1 MKEFSEKW
9 PEGFYD
15 SITKRVTTMA
25 LNKRSIQ
32 VNDVLVYDTEVIFS
46 RIMYLLSTG
55 NIDLKDVLGNYEL
68 SPIVTSIFDNE
79 CNARFPNNK
88 AMLKNALKVEVS
100 KRTQQSHTAVILDGC
115 ALIWAL
121 PWPDQG
127 TVQNIVDSFV
137 VEILRWL
144 KESDIYLIF
153 DRYYD
158 YSIKGCTRQERSK
171 GILKERK
178 LILTTPLSSK
188 SDMMSSI
195 ANKNNCEA

>member
-79 CNARFPNNK
+79 GNARFPSNK
-88 AMLKNALKVEVS
+88 AIE
-100 KRTQQSHTAVILDGC
+100 G
-115 ALIWAL
+115 
-121 PWPDQG
+121 
-127 TVQNIVDSFV
+127 
-137 VEILRWL
+137 
-144 KESDIYLIF
+144 
-153 DRYYD
+153 
-158 YSIKGCTRQERSK
+158 
-171 GILKERK
+171 
-178 LILTTPLSSK
+178 
-188 SDMMSSI
+188 
-195 ANKNNCEA
+195 